1 GAAGLGARVQNHL
14 LRLFGD
20 AFLLSLLAAGADLS
34 QPQNRNFSLAPSAG
48 SVASAAVGQ
57 ELANVGLQLLRRDL
71 AIQPTLRLPAGTP
84 FLVFVNGDLDLARP
98 AGRLHP

>member
-1 GAAGLGARVQNHL
+1 LSAHVESHL

-20 AFLLSLLAAGADLS
+20 ALLLSLLSAGADLS
-34 QPQNRNFSLAPSAG
+34 QPQNRNLSLAPSAG

-71 AIQPTLRLPAGTP
+71 SIQPTLRLAAGTP
-84 FLVFVNGDLDLARP
+84 FVVFVNGDLPLNRRSRGRRP
-98 AGRLHP
+98 